1 MVGLFEKVKFMD
13 IRENILK
20 HSQFVKLNVDKVANE
35 QDTKRVLV
43 IPFLEDVL
51 GIQSRDPHDLR
62 SEYPADWGDRN
73 HKAVDYALMFDEK
86 PLVIIEVKMARRSL
100 DGDPLTQ
107 LRGYFSA
114 IPDAKFGIL
123 TDGVKY
129 RFYAD
134 LDDSKGLDTE
144 PFLEIDLSN
153 ADEPRIAEIERFRK
167 KDFDA
172 NRVWDW
178 AKRTQHLSKWQGA
191 ITDRLKSELAD
202 PSDGFV
208 RFMMDKVNAGRKTGG
223 RIEEFRGYIKSA
235 ISALVSSTS
244 TAQEQTQPSPPQTL
258 DAGWVPLSE
267 FSPRA
272 RTKAPASIRFPN
284 NELREVT
291 NWRSFVSE
299 VANWLYDSGRLKKS
313 DAPIEYSPTGHINTH
328 AVSRRGKA
336 MADEHQIRNEALFV
350 ETHGDLTAK
359 VQRCKAILNRLGVD
373 LATVHVQVKQ

>member
-1 MVGLFEKVKFMD
+1 MD
-13 IRENILK
+13 IRENILN
-20 HSQFVKLNVDKVANE
+20 HSEFVKLNADKVANE

-51 GIQSRDPHDLR
+51 GIRSRDPHDLR

-114 IPDAKFGIL
+114 IPEAKFGIL
-123 TDGVKY
+123 TDGIKY

-144 PFLEIDLSN
+144 PFLEIDLSY
-153 ADEPRIAEIERFRK
+153 ADEPRVAEIERFHK
-167 KDFDA
+167 KGFDA
-172 NRVWDW
+172 DQVWDW
-178 AKRTQHLSKWQGA
+178 AKRTQRLSKWQGA
-191 ITDRLKSELAD
+191 ITDRLKSEMAD

-235 ISALVSSTS
+235 VSELGSVVPANEGQSQPPPPALEGNWVLFSTVDSLFDSIGSLTVAKPKEIQFPNDTASSVAVEHWYEVWMEFAKFLGRHEEYLSST
-244 TAQEQTQPSPPQTL
+244 QL
-258 DAGWVPLSE
+258 PLTSSVRSKPILGLHE
-267 FSPRA
+267 FSQTCKRA
-272 RTKAPASIRFPN
+272 GGSRVFYEDKGNSHLKLKWTEHLAKQLNVGPIRI
-284 NELREVT
+284 
-291 NWRSFVSE
+291 
-299 VANWLYDSGRLKKS
+299 RLK
-313 DAPIEYSPTGHINTH
+313 H
-328 AVSRRGKA
+328 
-336 MADEHQIRNEALFV
+336 
-350 ETHGDLTAK
+350 
-359 VQRCKAILNRLGVD
+359 
-373 LATVHVQVKQ
+373 